1 MYAPSHNAFRLATL
15 VFAAILGVQCLWI
28 LLTELSRPGIDRLP
42 INAQAAA
49 VTAGQ
54 RNDATWAAWIGAI
67 RGDLWAGSAFTHAGL
82 LWAGPDTDPQVT
94 DALEQARADL
104 DKAVGYA
111 PHQADAWLLLAG
123 LESRY
128 QLPNSD
134 PTEALKMS
142 YYTGPSERA
151 LIPLRLLVATHSDML
166 TDTDVQQFVRRD
178 LRLLLA
184 QQQKSVVTDAYAG
197 ASPAG
202 KSLIEQV
209 LGEIDPAFLGS
220 LRAGAQKP

>member
-1 MYAPSHNAFRLATL
+1 
-15 VFAAILGVQCLWI
+15 
-28 LLTELSRPGIDRLP
+28 
-42 INAQAAA
+42 
-49 VTAGQ
+49 
-54 RNDATWAAWIGAI
+54 
-67 RGDLWAGSAFTHAGL
+67 
-82 LWAGPDTDPQVT
+82 
-94 DALEQARADL
+94 
-104 DKAVGYA
+104 
-111 PHQADAWLLLAG
+111 
-123 LESRY
+123 
-128 QLPNSD
+128 
-134 PTEALKMS
+134 
-142 YYTGPSERA
+142 
-151 LIPLRLLVATHSDML
+151 ML